1 MVKLSG
7 SVAIVT
13 GGASGIGRALGE
25 ELTRRG
31 ARVVLADRQADLVR
45 DVAARIGATGVE
57 LDVRDPAAFKTLCN
71 DVAKKNGR
79 LDFLFNNAGIAV
91 GGEMDHYAVRD
102 FDDVYDVNLR
112 GVSYGIHAA
121 YPIMIRQRF
130 GHIVNTASVAGLIV
144 SPGNGSYAASKH
156 AVVAL
161 TKGLRMEGKRYGVRA
176 SVLCPGAVRTPILT
190 GGKYGR
196 SNVPASPDQ
205 ILALWERARPI
216 DPETL
221 VKKALPRILANE
233 AIIVVPGWWRALWL
247 LDRLSPS
254 LGMFAFSRIHERVRS
269 DLAGG
274 ARTAEQGAAP
284 SATVSVPAK
293 TV

>member
-13 GGASGIGRALGE
+13 GGALGIGRAFGE
-25 ELTRRG
+25 ELARRG
-31 ARVVLADRQADLVR
+31 ARVVLADRQGDLAR
-45 DVAARIGATGVE
+45 DVAARIGATGTE
-57 LDVRDPAAFKTLCN
+57 LDVRDAAAFKALCN
-71 DVAKKNGR
+71 DVAKKHGR
-79 LDFLFNNAGIAV
+79 IDFLFNNAGIAV
-91 GGEMDHYAVRD
+91 GGEMDRYAVRD

-161 TKGLRMEGKRYGVRA
+161 TKGLRMEARRYGVRA

-196 SNVPASPDQ
+196 SNVPLSTDQ

-233 AIIVVPGWWRALWL
+233 AIIVVPGFWRALWL
-247 LDRLSPS
+247 LDRISPS
-254 LGMFAFSRIHERVRS
+254 LGMFVFSRIHERVRPQMV
-269 DLAGG
+269 A
-274 ARTAEQGAAP
+274 AAQGTRP
-284 SATVSVPAK
+284 VSATVSAPPK

>member
-1 MVKLSG
+1 MVKLPG

-31 ARVVLADRQADLVR
+31 ARVVLADRQADLAR
-45 DVAARIGATGVE
+45 DVAARIGATGAE
-57 LDVRDPAAFKTLCN
+57 LDVRDPEAFRTLCN
-71 DVAKKNGR
+71 DVAQTHGR
-79 LDFLFNNAGIAV
+79 LDFLFNNAGIAC
-91 GGEMDHYAVRD
+91 GGELDRYELRD
-102 FDDVYDVNLR
+102 YDDVYDVNLR
-112 GVSYGIHAA
+112 GVSYGIRAA
-121 YPIMIRQRF
+121 YPIMMRQRF

-144 SPGNGSYAASKH
+144 SPGNGSYAATKH

-161 TKGLRMEGKRYGVRA
+161 TKCLRMEGKRYGVRA

-196 SNVPASPDQ
+196 SNVRLSADE

-216 DPETL
+216 DPETFAR
-221 VKKALPRILANE
+221 KALPRVLAND
-233 AIIVVPGWWRALWL
+233 AIIVVPAWWKALWL
-247 LDRLSPS
+247 LDRLSP
-254 LGMFAFSRIHERVRS
+254 
-269 DLAGG
+269 DLAMWAFARVHEDVRGQLDPGG
-274 ARTAEQGAAP
+274 PAVSTTV
-284 SATVSVPAK
+284 SATSK

>member
-13 GGASGIGRALGE
+13 GGASGIGRAFGE
-25 ELTRRG
+25 ELARRG
-31 ARVVLADRQADLVR
+31 ARVVLADRQADLVH
-45 DVAARIGATGVE
+45 DVAARIGATGAE
-57 LDVRDPAAFKTLCN
+57 LDVRDPAAFKSLCN
-71 DVAKKNGR
+71 DVAKKHGR
-79 LDFLFNNAGIAV
+79 LDFLFNNAGIGV
-91 GGEMDHYAVRD
+91 GGELSTYGVRD
-102 FDDVYDVNLR
+102 YDDVYDVNLR

-121 YPIMIRQRF
+121 YPIMMRQRF

-176 SVLCPGAVRTPILT
+176 SALCPGAIRTPIVT

-196 SNVPASPDQ
+196 SNVPLTHDQ
-205 ILALWERARPI
+205 MLAAWERLRPI

-221 VKKALPRILANE
+221 VKRALPRILSND
-233 AIIVVPGWWRALWL
+233 AIIVVPGWWRVLWL
-247 LDRLSPS
+247 LDRVSPS
-254 LGMFAFSRIHERVRS
+254 LGMFALSRIYEHARPDIVGAS
-269 DLAGG
+269 DEPKPA
-274 ARTAEQGAAP
+274 
-284 SATVSVPAK
+284 SATVSVPSK